1 MRINKYILTTLAL
14 TLSISLSAHTA
25 RWLTAP
31 KYESAT
37 PISSLLIKVEQN
49 GRFGIIDNNG
59 LQKVA
64 CDYSEITAFT
74 GGYCLLLNANDQL
87 AGIMNEQGEVTK
99 INQRFSINA
108 SYPYFTDN
116 LLAVYDGKK
125 WGYMDTSGQIAIK
138 TQYEKARPFFYGVA
152 SVIKTDAV
160 NKKKYACYI
169 NRNGEI
175 LYKGADNYL
184 IFASSYTKGN
194 EPFAVIVDPDRN
206 VFARDAQGKRIKNLG
221 RLVDNNPNQLIT
233 NLCTINLSNAGQV
246 RSMVSSDGEKA
257 YETNLIAPYT
267 TKVNSLSSES
277 DQGGYDLVVDGK
289 QVLPGQFDEPALAVS
304 NSRVIA
310 NKGGL
315 YGLLEILKTGGPRVV
330 FAESDVLYD
339 HHTSKDISAR
349 VQMPSELN
357 HNNVTVRVNEDG
369 NTLFDDVIDNSGKFS
384 FKYLPISLKEK
395 GEVSFDTEISID
407 GIVYPSSQGN
417 IRFGHTNAL
426 SISAPGKVKVTETAN
441 NTGHRFT
448 GTFTISVTNNSDQES
463 DNCTIW
469 VDGKKEK
476 GSVVIPAG
484 KRENVSVTRVVDLQD
499 LDRKTVSV
507 TVTVK
512 EQGCPDK
519 TESKSIVFD
528 RF

>member
-1 MRINKYILTTLAL
+1 MHINKYILTAL
-14 TLSISLSAHTA
+14 SLVLCISLNAHTA
-25 RWLTAP
+25 KWLITP

-59 LQKVA
+59 EQKVA
-64 CDYSEITAFT
+64 CDYSDITAFS
-74 GGYCLLLNANDQL
+74 GGYCLLLNSNDQL

-99 INQRFSINA
+99 ISQRLSINA

-116 LLAVYDGKK
+116 LLAVFDGKK
-125 WGYMDTSGQIAIK
+125 WGYLDTSGQLAIK
-138 TQYEKARPFFYGVA
+138 TQYEKARPFFFGVA

-175 LYKGADNYL
+175 MYKGADNYL

-206 VFARDAQGKRIKNLG
+206 VFARNAQGKRIKNLG
-221 RLVDNNPNQLIT
+221 RLVDNNSNQLIT

-246 RSMVSSDGEKA
+246 NSMASSDGEKT
-257 YETNLIAPYT
+257 YETSSIVPYT
-267 TKVNSLSSES
+267 TKTLSLASES
-277 DQGGYDLVVDGK
+277 EQGGYNLVVDGK

-315 YGLLEILKTGGPRVV
+315 YGLLEILNAGGPRVV
-330 FAESDVLYD
+330 FAETDVMYD
-339 HHTSKDISAR
+339 HHTGKMISAR
-349 VQMPSELN
+349 VQMPEAFN
-357 HNNVTVRVNEDG
+357 HNNVTVKVNEDG
-369 NTLFDDVIDNSGKFS
+369 NTLFDDMTDYSGKFS
-384 FKYLPISLKEK
+384 FKYLPLSLEGK
-395 GEVSFDTEISID
+395 GEANFDTEISID

-448 GTFTISVTNNSDQES
+448 GTFTITVTNNSDQDS

-476 GSVVIPAG
+476 SSVVIPAG

-507 TVTVK
+507 SVTVK
-512 EQGCPDK
+512 EQGCPDR